1 MTSILVVCTGN
12 VCRSP
17 IAEGLLRNA
26 LVERVG
32 QGAPRVS
39 SAGTAGW
46 EGRPAMPES
55 VEAARERGADIAE
68 HVAREVTGRMVEG
81 ADLIVTMAR
90 EHRDALSRFSPETAH
105 KTFTMKEL
113 VRILDSLPA
122 PPGDIDTRALV
133 ERTEAAGEA
142 RRGGFGGNPAD
153 EDVADPLGL
162 PLESFRAVAWE
173 LDEWLHRLTVGLY
186 GASPDAVAKVGEA

>member
-26 LVERVG
+26 LAERVG
-32 QGAPRVS
+32 EGAPRVS

-46 EGRPAMPES
+46 EGRPAMPEA
-55 VEAARERGADIAE
+55 VEAAGERGADIAN
-68 HVAREVTGRMVEG
+68 HLAREVTGRMVEH

-113 VRILDSLPA
+113 VRILDSLP
-122 PPGDIDTRALV
+122 PPGDIKAQTLADRTRAAD
-133 ERTEAAGEA
+133 AA
-142 RRGGFGGNPAD
+142 RGAGFGGNPAD

-173 LDEWLHRLTVGLY
+173 LDEWLHRLTDGLY
-186 GASPDAVAKVGEA
+186 GASPDAVSKAGEA